1 MTKMNKVKFII
12 LLMVIIGLVMGIVGE
27 IIIASCLL
35 NPKCANQ
42 PSLASL
48 SLAETVQVF
57 GLLLEL
63 FAILLLV
70 FEEFFV
76 ERTAIERK

>member
-1 MTKMNKVKFII
+1 MTKAKFII
-12 LLMVIIGLVMGIVGE
+12 FLMVITGLIMGIVGE